1 MLTLSWNLCI
11 CVFVQK
17 VDESKKDV
25 HRVLTDI
32 DQKAEPN
39 LREYRRVINER
50 KQCDVVD
57 FTFEIVAQKE
67 KEIRAMRKRHLEV
80 SMKWDEK
87 LKQKT
92 QDVRRLQK
100 VKRRFLLRTY
110 MMPKVR
116 LALTK
121 PETLVKK

>member
-1 MLTLSWNLCI
+1 M
-11 CVFVQK
+11 
-17 VDESKKDV
+17 
-25 HRVLTDI
+25 
-32 DQKAEPN
+32 PG
-39 LREYRRVINER
+39 
-50 KQCDVVD
+50 

-100 VKRRFLLRTY
+100 VNRRFLI
-110 MMPKVR
+110 
-116 LALTK
+116 
-121 PETLVKK
+121 

>member
-1 MLTLSWNLCI
+1 M
-11 CVFVQK
+11 
-17 VDESKKDV
+17 
-25 HRVLTDI
+25 TDI